1 MEEQPST
8 TAPSEAPA
16 PPKKSRTGLWVGIVV
31 VIIVVALLGVYFS
44 GILNAPA
51 GPDLPTAVYLIGYPG
66 DAIKIVPPWYTNRA
80 QWPVKWMYS
89 EGLQSQAFIDQ
100 LASQGVDVSQIEG
113 TAPTAP
119 LNATFN
125 QTSSS
130 FDTAF
135 QTAYGHQPALFASTS
150 YDAVFVIALAMEVA
164 QSTNT
169 NSSTFKAA
177 LRNVT
182 APGGTIIYPGQWLKA
197 RQAIE
202 NGTKIKYFG
211 ASGSLIFDANG
222 EVSSDYEVWNI
233 NATGQISQKLYIPD
247 GSWVSTASMSTST
260 LKAQAV
266 TQALTPAPKIG
277 TVMSITGSLALF
289 GYDDQNGTDLA
300 ANQINAQGGIRGTQ
314 LTMVHQDDAT
324 DPTTGASAAQAEI
337 TAGVQAIV
345 GSLASS
351 VSQAVFAK
359 VVPAGIIEIS
369 PASTSPYFT
378 TADTTDQ
385 FWRTV
390 ASDAL
395 QGQAAAYYAYNFAGY
410 RKMSVMYIN
419 NAYGQGLSSVF
430 ISAFKARGGTI
441 YRSVSFEAGQ
451 ASYTSQL
458 NTLFTPGVQTA
469 SLSLQA
475 VWRDT

>member
-1 MEEQPST
+1 MEEQPSA
-8 TAPSEAPA
+8 TAPSEAPT
-16 PPKKSRTGLWVGIVV
+16 PPKKSRTALWVGIAVI
-31 VIIVVALLGVYFS
+31 IIVVALVGVYFS

-66 DAIKIVPPWYTNRA
+66 DAIKIVPSWYTNRA

-100 LASQGVDVSQIEG
+100 LAGQGVDVSKIEG

-119 LNATFN
+119 LNATYN

-130 FDTAF
+130 FNTAF
-135 QTAYGHQPALFASTS
+135 NTAYGHQPALFASTS

-169 NSSTFKAA
+169 NSSAFKAA

-182 APGGTIIYPGQWLKA
+182 SPGGTQIFPGQWLQA

-211 ASGSLIFDANG
+211 ASGSLIFDTNG

-233 NATGQISQKLYIPD
+233 NATGQISQKLYIPA
-247 GSWVSTASMSTST
+247 GSWVSTASMSAST
-260 LKAQAV
+260 VKAQAV

-300 ANQINAQGGIRGTQ
+300 AGQINAQGGIRGSQ

-430 ISAFKARGGTI
+430 INAFKARGGTI

-458 NTLFTPGVQTA
+458 NTLFTPGIQTA
-469 SLSLQA
+469 SLSIQA